1 MTGHAGHIVVEP
13 LTGEAMKSA
22 LPAVARLRVA
32 VFREWPYLYEGT
44 EAYEQTYLSGLAQA
58 ANSVIVV
65 ARDGDDVVGVATGAP
80 LAEHTD
86 EFVPLFAARGFDP
99 QRIFYFAESVLLPSY
114 RGHGIGHAFF
124 DHREAAARRAIGPA
138 GAFTHA
144 AFCGVVRA
152 DDDPRRPPDYRP
164 LDAFWQKRGYA
175 KVDGLFGSYTWREIG
190 HTAQT
195 TKAMQFWI
203 RAL

>member
-1 MTGHAGHIVVEP
+1 VSAGAGHIVVEP

-65 ARDGDDVVGVATGAP
+65 ARDGNDVVGVATGAP

-152 DDDPRRPPDYRP
+152 DDDPRRPQDYRP
-164 LDAFWQKRGYA
+164 LDAFWQKRGYRPIMGFTTDFEW
-175 KVDGLFGSYTWREIG
+175 KEIG
-190 HTAQT
+190 GAEEVSHQ
-195 TKAMQFWI
+195 MQYWI
-203 RAL
+203 GPL

>member
-1 MTGHAGHIVVEP
+1 MSAGAGHVIVEP

-65 ARDGDDVVGVATGAP
+65 ARDGNDVVGVATGAP

-124 DHREAAARRAIGPA
+124 DHREAAARRAMGPA

-152 DDDPRRPPDYRP
+152 DDDPRRPPGYRP